1 MQHVELRREIIRTCQ
16 RMNALRLNQG
26 TSGNI
31 GVRIGDRYLLT
42 PSGMDYDAMAP
53 VDIVLMGFD
62 GSYAGRRIPS
72 TEWRFHRDILRRR
85 PEVDVV
91 IHTHAR
97 FCTTLAIH
105 GRAIPAIHYMVAV
118 AGGTDIRCAPYVTP
132 TTQALSDV
140 ALAALEGR
148 RACLLAHHGVIVIG
162 ESLSSTLAL
171 LVEVENLAEQYW
183 RALQIGAPPI
193 LSEAQMAGVFEI
205 MRTYGRQP
213 DPELR
218 PEPGLAADAS

>member
-1 MQHVELRREIIRTCQ
+1 MQHVELRREIIGTCQ
-16 RMNALRLNQG
+16 KMNALRLNQG

-31 GVRIGDRYLLT
+31 GVRVGEHYLLT

-53 VDIVLMGFD
+53 EDIVLMGFD
-62 GSYAGRRIPS
+62 GSYSGRRIPS
-72 TEWRFHRDILRRR
+72 TEWRFHCDILKRR

-91 IHTHAR
+91 IHSHAR

-105 GRAIPAIHYMVAV
+105 GLAIPAIHYMVAV

-140 ALAALEGR
+140 ALAALDAR
-148 RACLLAHHGVIVIG
+148 RACLLAHHGVIAIG

-183 RALQIGAPPI
+183 RALQIGPPPI
-193 LSEAQMAGVFEI
+193 ISDAQMADIFAI

-218 PEPGLAADAS
+218 PAPEPKT